1 VKDGT
6 AVAEDV
12 ALATAKFRLAMKGG
26 LDVADGH
33 FDGVTVAVLDKKG
46 CAAYTQR
53 IQGTF
58 GHPEIGKITM
68 LTSLAGP
75 VLGVLETVQK
85 LNPFQ
90 QCEVFYKGSVAQPE

>member
-1 VKDGT
+1 
-6 AVAEDV
+6 
-12 ALATAKFRLAMKGG
+12 MSQ
-26 LDVADGH
+26 ADGH

-46 CAAYTQR
+46 CAAYAQK

-85 LNPFQ
+85 LNPFE
-90 QCEVFYKGSVAQPE
+90 QCEAFYAGSVPQPK